1 MNKKQLTDIEKR
13 AGNGD
18 NVDGFEVVELCGEIR
33 RLINAF
39 REITECEGPH
49 DMYDIAMDNIAAY
62 SGKKK

>member
-18 NVDGFEVVELCGEIR
+18 NVDGFEVVKLCGEIR
-33 RLINAF
+33 RLINAL
-39 REITECEGPH
+39 TECEGPH